1 MRRLARLKLLMEG
14 TVVQRQAA
22 HTLKCMQTLTRVQS
36 QIRSRRI
43 RMSEENQAR
52 HKQLLHK
59 HAKELGALKV
69 SLLYIPPSPR
79 CNSHSPL
86 KSFIRSCEYIRLWNL
101 FWYIPNPKTC
111 SFFSR
116 VGVIGTTAISPRS
129 KSKQVCWISTRR
141 RWEEKG
147 L

>member
-1 MRRLARLKLLMEG
+1 MEG
-14 TVVQRQAA
+14 PVVQRQAA

-59 HAKELGALKV
+59 HAKELGGLKV
-69 SLLYIPPSPR
+69 SLLYISQELAGYTFFF
-79 CNSHSPL
+79 CIFL
-86 KSFIRSCEYIRLWNL
+86 ILRL
-101 FWYIPNPKTC
+101 C

-116 VGVIGTTAISPRS
+116 VGVIGMIAISPRN
-129 KSKQVCWISTRR
+129 KSKQVC
-141 RWEEKG
+141 
-147 L
+147 